1 MHQNLALALE
11 IGMPGSGKVQQ
22 VFLILQKQRKN
33 GHYPIIISL
42 NFLLRE
48 EENITGII
56 KNIMN
61 LMVESVLE

>member
-1 MHQNLALALE
+1 MHQKQVLALE
-11 IGMPGSGKVQQ
+11 IGMPGSVKVQQ

-42 NFLLRE
+42 NFLLKE
-48 EENITGII
+48 VENITGII

-61 LMVESVLE
+61 LMVELALD